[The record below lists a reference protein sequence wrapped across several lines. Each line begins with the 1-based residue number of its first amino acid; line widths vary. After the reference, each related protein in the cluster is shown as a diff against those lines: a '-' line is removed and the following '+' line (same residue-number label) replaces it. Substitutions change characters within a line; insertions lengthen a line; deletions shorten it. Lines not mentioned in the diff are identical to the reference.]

1 MTIDTKERGTLPLG
15 QPHPAAES
23 ALAWIRTQP
32 LPTLLQ
38 WQEAFASTALEGNF
52 AAEVCGETLRRLLEG
67 EPVSDRYLLGLVWV
81 MREGADADVP

>member
-1 MTIDTKERGTLPLG
+1 MTTNTEERGTLRPG
-15 QPHPAAES
+15 RPHPAARS
-23 ALAWIRTQP
+23 ALAWFRNRP
-32 LPTLLQ
+32 VSVLLQ

-81 MREGADADVP
+81 MREAGG

>member
-1 MTIDTKERGTLPLG
+1 MTTNTEERGTLRPG
-15 QPHPAAES
+15 RPHPAARS

-38 WQEAFASTALEGNF
+38 WQEAFASTALEGNQ
-52 AAEVCGETLRRLLEG
+52 AGEVCGETLRRLLGG

-81 MREGADADVP
+81 MREGTE

>member
-1 MTIDTKERGTLPLG
+1 MTTSTEERGTLPLG
-15 QPHPAAES
+15 TPHPAARS

-38 WQEAFASTALEGNF
+38 WQEAFASTALEGNQ
-52 AAEVCGETLRRLLEG
+52 AGEVCGETLRRLLEG

-81 MREGADADVP
+81 MREAGG

>member
-1 MTIDTKERGTLPLG
+1 MTSSTEERGTLRPG
-15 QPHPAAES
+15 RPHPAARS

-52 AAEVCGETLRRLLEG
+52 AAEVYCETLRRLLEG

-81 MREGADADVP
+81 MREAGG

>member
-1 MTIDTKERGTLPLG
+1 MTSSTEERGTLRPG
-15 QPHPAAES
+15 RPHPAARS

-52 AAEVCGETLRRLLEG
+52 AAEVYCETLRRLLEG
-67 EPVSDRYLLGLVWV
+67 EAVSDRYLLGLVWV
-81 MREGADADVP
+81 MREAGG